1 MLVMYVF
8 KPQSTQKL
16 TTTIAQTGPE
26 MNIWRHGISHSCQ
39 QEYFSINTF
48 YSTMP
53 RPRQPVER
61 AAFFGE
67 CTLIGLRACNNRP
80 AYCTPA
86 VNAPQQIRDELY
98 TQRAIT
104 STTRWKQCK
113 NQLNR
118 AMKTIGQQVGKRR
131 RRYHIQPL
139 QSDIWWWW
147 WVDL

>member
-39 QEYFSINTF
+39 QEYFSNNTF

-67 CTLIGLRACNNRP
+67 SSTEC
-80 AYCTPA
+80 
-86 VNAPQQIRDELY
+86 E
-98 TQRAIT
+98 RAIT
-104 STTRWKQCK
+104 NLLIARTRLMHRNKYETNYAPDMPHVKITT
-113 NQLNR
+113 
-118 AMKTIGQQVGKRR
+118 
-131 RRYHIQPL
+131 P
-139 QSDIWWWW
+139 
-147 WVDL
+147 